1 MVSGLRIRF
10 LYDFPNEYPDGY
22 GRIIIAPANYDYQG
36 NYSLVTNKK
45 HGLKLL
51 TLFLLV
57 GIWVWPQTAVP
68 PVAASTAQQSAIDNR
83 FGAVE
88 SFWAPGEAAELGVGW
103 ERILFYWNE
112 IQPNGPDDW
121 NTLHVYEEWLV
132 EANNQGRTVVGLLK
146 NTPNWATDGEF
157 ASGVPRGLYLPL
169 DDPGN
174 LWANYARRVASYYS
188 SRGVHNW
195 IIWNEPDIA
204 PDVYGHEFS
213 GSMADYYQL
222 LKVAYLAIK
231 QVDPN
236 AKIHLGGMTYWH
248 DPTWLGR
255 FMQMIAADPDAAAN
269 NYYFDVISLH
279 IYFRPETIPQIV
291 GNAFAVQQ
299 QAGIPLKAVW
309 INETNARP
317 SSDPEWPVTVQAFN
331 LDLEQ
336 QAWYIVQAYALG
348 FYSGAGRIA
357 VYKLIDINIS
367 PGEESWGLIR
377 PYDFS
382 KRPAFYA
389 YQNTIKYLA
398 GFTYPVQRE
407 QGGNYTI
414 VRFNRPQG
422 VTRVLWARTASSV
435 TLNVPALADAAVLV
449 DSITGAET
457 PITPTGGNYSIS
469 LAGARCAG
477 ECYMGGAPVFLVEAG
492 ASGEGGSTTPPV
504 VSAANT
510 PTPAVGGAAEPD
522 GPTAAATVGGT
533 AVSTNTPAP
542 TETLYPTATNMMPQP
557 LPSKT
562 PTATN
567 TGVPSAEP
575 PPATEVA
582 AVATA
587 TEAADLTSGADG
599 VVVEQDTAVA
609 NETTTNLG
617 IWLLGG
623 AGLGAVL
630 LAFAWLRRR

>member
-1 MVSGLRIRF
+1 MSI
-10 LYDFPNEYPDGY
+10 
-22 GRIIIAPANYDYQG
+22 
-36 NYSLVTNKK
+36 TNHK

-51 TLFLLV
+51 ILFLLV
-57 GIWVWPQTAVP
+57 GVWAWPETAVSS
-68 PVAASTAQQSAIDNR
+68 VTAQSARDPR

-112 IQPNGPDDW
+112 IQPTGPNDW
-121 NTLHVYEEWLV
+121 NTLHVHEEWLA
-132 EANNQGRTVVGLLK
+132 EARAQGRQVTGLLK
-146 NTPNWATDGEF
+146 NTPTWATDGTP
-157 ASGVPRGLYLPL
+157 ASGVPRGLYLPI

-188 SRGVHNW
+188 AHGVHNW

-222 LKVAYLAIK
+222 VKVAYLAIK

-248 DPTWLGR
+248 DPSWLGR
-255 FMQMIAADPDAAAN
+255 FLRMVAEDPDAAAN
-269 NYYFDVISLH
+269 NYYFDIISLH
-279 IYFRPETIPQIV
+279 IYFRPETVPQIV
-291 GNAFAVQQ
+291 GNAFAAQQ
-299 QAGIPLKAVW
+299 QAGIPLKPVW

-317 SSDPEWPVTVQAFN
+317 STDPEWPVQVQAFE

-348 FYSGAGRIA
+348 FYSGAGRIS

-382 KRPAFYA
+382 KRPAFFA

-407 QGGNYTI
+407 QAGNYTI
-414 VRFNRPQG
+414 VRFNRPEG
-422 VTRVLWARTASSV
+422 TTRVLWARTASSA

-449 DSITGAET
+449 DPITGAET
-457 PITPTGGNYSIS
+457 PITPTGGSYEIRLN
-469 LAGARCAG
+469 GARCAG

-492 ASGEGGSTTPPV
+492 VGGEGGSTAPPV
-504 VSAANT
+504 VSAAS
-510 PTPAVGGAAEPD
+510 TPAAGATGTD
-522 GPTAAATVGGT
+522 GSQTAAGT
-533 AVSTNTPAP
+533 PIPTEPSAP
-542 TETLYPTATNMMPQP
+542 TETPYPTATNMVPVP
-557 LPSKT
+557 KPSST

-567 TGVPSAEP
+567 TAVPPTETA
-575 PPATEVA
+575 PATQEA
-582 AVATA
+582 AIVPTA
-587 TEAADLTSGADG
+587 TEAVVSAAGDDGAI
-599 VVVEQDTAVA
+599 VEAGEEETAVIEA
-609 NETTTNLG
+609 PAPNLG

-623 AGLGAVL
+623 AGLAAL
-630 LAFAWLRRR
+630 LAGFVWLRRR

>member
-1 MVSGLRIRF
+1 M
-10 LYDFPNEYPDGY
+10 
-22 GRIIIAPANYDYQG
+22 
-36 NYSLVTNKK
+36 LVRNSK

-51 TLFLLV
+51 LLFLLIVV
-57 GIWVWPQTAVP
+57 GVWSETAVP
-68 PVAASTAQQSAIDNR
+68 PAAASDAQQSARDPR

-112 IQPNGPDDW
+112 IQPNGPNDW
-121 NTLHVYEEWLV
+121 NTLHVHEEWLA
-132 EANNQGRTVVGLLK
+132 EATAQGRTVVGLLK
-146 NTPNWATDGEF
+146 NTPTWATDGEF
-157 ASGVPRGLYLPL
+157 ASGVPRGLYLPV

-188 SRGVHNW
+188 AHGVHNW

-213 GSMADYYQL
+213 GSMTDYYQL
-222 LKVAYLAIK
+222 LKVAYIAIK

-255 FMQMIAADPDAAAN
+255 FMQMVAADPDAAAN

-299 QAGIPLKAVW
+299 QVGIPLKAVW

-317 SSDPEWPVTVQAFN
+317 STDPEWPVQVQAFN
-331 LDLEQ
+331 IDLEQ
-336 QAWYIVQAYALG
+336 QAWYIVQANALG

-367 PGEESWGLIR
+367 PGDESWGLIR

-407 QGGNYTI
+407 QAGNYTM

-435 TLNVPALADAAVLV
+435 TLNVPALAESGVLV
-449 DSITGAET
+449 DPITGTET
-457 PITPTGGNYSIS
+457 PITPTGGSYSVS

-477 ECYMGGAPVFLVEAG
+477 ECYMGGAPVFLVEEG
-492 ASGEGGSTTPPV
+492 VSSEGGSSAPPV

-510 PTPAVGGAAEPD
+510 PTPGASGETNTEGGTSESGAE
-522 GPTAAATVGGT
+522 ATVAGT
-533 AVSTNTPAP
+533 AVPTDTPAP
-542 TETLYPTATNMMPQP
+542 TETPYPTATNMMPQP

-562 PTATN
+562 PTVTN
-567 TGVPSAEP
+567 TAVPPTEIPTETPAETP
-575 PPATEVA
+575 AATEVA
-582 AVATA
+582 AVPTA
-587 TEAADLTSGADG
+587 TEAVENAAAADEGAL
-599 VVVEQDTAVA
+599 VEG
-609 NETTTNLG
+609 ETTGGNLSL
-617 IWLLGG
+617 WLLGG
-623 AGLGAVL
+623 AGLVAL
-630 LAFAWLRRR
+630 LVAGVWLRSRSG

>member
-1 MVSGLRIRF
+1 MAL
-10 LYDFPNEYPDGY
+10 
-22 GRIIIAPANYDYQG
+22 
-36 NYSLVTNKK
+36 K
-45 HGLKLL
+45 HHKHWLKLL
-51 TLFLLV
+51 VLFLLIGV
-57 GIWVWPQTAVP
+57 WVWPETAVP
-68 PVAASTAQQSAIDNR
+68 HAAASNAQQSARDPR

-88 SFWAPGEAAELGVGW
+88 SFWAPGEAAQLGVGW

-112 IQPNGPDDW
+112 IQPTGPNDW
-121 NTLHVYEEWLV
+121 NTLHVHEEWLA
-132 EANNQGRTVVGLLK
+132 EATSQGRTVVGLLK

-157 ASGVPRGLYLPL
+157 ASGVPRGLYLPV

-188 SRGVHNW
+188 AHGVHNW
-195 IIWNEPDIA
+195 IVWNEPDIA

-222 LKVAYLAIK
+222 VKVAYLAIK

-255 FMQMIAADPDAAAN
+255 FMQMVAADPDAAAN

-299 QAGIPLKAVW
+299 QVGIPLKAVW

-317 SSDPEWPVTVQAFN
+317 SSDPEWPVTVQSFE

-336 QAWYIVQAYALG
+336 QAWYIVQANALG

-367 PGEESWGLIR
+367 PGDESWGLIR

-382 KRPAFYA
+382 KRPAFFA

-422 VTRVLWARTASSV
+422 ATRVLWARTASSV
-435 TLNVPALADAAVLV
+435 TLTVPALAESGLLV
-449 DSITGAET
+449 DPITGAET

-492 ASGEGGSTTPPV
+492 VSGEGGAASPPV
-504 VSAANT
+504 VSA
-510 PTPAVGGAAEPD
+510 VGAATP
-522 GPTAAATVGGT
+522 GAGTGSGQTT
-533 AVSTNTPAP
+533 AVPTDTPAP
-542 TETLYPTATNMMPQP
+542 TETPYPTATNMMPQP

-562 PTATN
+562 PTATS
-567 TGVPSAEP
+567 TAVPPTETP
-575 PPATEVA
+575 TETPPATEVA
-582 AVATA
+582 AVPTA
-587 TEAADLTSGADG
+587 AETADVAEGDDGAIVAG
-599 VVVEQDTAVA
+599 ETAVA
-609 NETTTNLG
+609 EPAKSGVG

-623 AGLGAVL
+623 AGLAAL
-630 LAFAWLRRR
+630 LVAFVWLRRR

>member
-1 MVSGLRIRF
+1 MAL
-10 LYDFPNEYPDGY
+10 
-22 GRIIIAPANYDYQG
+22 
-36 NYSLVTNKK
+36 K
-45 HGLKLL
+45 HHKHWLKLL
-51 TLFLLV
+51 VLFLLIGV
-57 GIWVWPQTAVP
+57 WVWPETAVP
-68 PVAASTAQQSAIDNR
+68 HAAASNAQQSARDPR

-88 SFWAPGEAAELGVGW
+88 SFWAPGEAAQLGVGW

-112 IQPNGPDDW
+112 IQPTGPNDW
-121 NTLHVYEEWLV
+121 NTLHVHEEWLA
-132 EANNQGRTVVGLLK
+132 EATAQGRTVVGLLK

-157 ASGVPRGLYLPL
+157 ASGVPRGLYLPV

-188 SRGVHNW
+188 AHGVHNW
-195 IIWNEPDIA
+195 IVWNEPDIA

-222 LKVAYLAIK
+222 VKVAYLAIK

-255 FMQMIAADPDAAAN
+255 FMQMVAADPDAAAN

-299 QAGIPLKAVW
+299 QVGIPLKAVW

-317 SSDPEWPVTVQAFN
+317 SSDPEWPVTVQSFE

-336 QAWYIVQAYALG
+336 QAWYIVQANALG

-367 PGEESWGLIR
+367 PGDESWGLIR

-382 KRPAFYA
+382 KRPAFFA

-422 VTRVLWARTASSV
+422 ATRVLWARTASSV
-435 TLNVPALADAAVLV
+435 TLTVPALAESGLLV
-449 DSITGAET
+449 DPITGAET
-457 PITPTGGNYSIS
+457 PITPTAGNYSIS

-492 ASGEGGSTTPPV
+492 VSGEGGAASPPV
-504 VSAANT
+504 VSAVGAST
-510 PTPAVGGAAEPD
+510 PGASN
-522 GPTAAATVGGT
+522 GSGQTT
-533 AVSTNTPAP
+533 AVPTDTPAP
-542 TETLYPTATNMMPQP
+542 TETPYPTATNMMPQP

-562 PTATN
+562 PTATS
-567 TGVPSAEP
+567 TAVPPTETP
-575 PPATEVA
+575 TETPPATEVA
-582 AVATA
+582 AVPTA
-587 TEAADLTSGADG
+587 AETADVAEGDDGAIVAG
-599 VVVEQDTAVA
+599 ETAVA
-609 NETTTNLG
+609 EPAKSGVG

-623 AGLGAVL
+623 AGLAAL
-630 LAFAWLRRR
+630 LVAFVWLRRR

>member
-1 MVSGLRIRF
+1 MKNSK
-10 LYDFPNEYPDGY
+10 PW
-22 GRIIIAPANYDYQG
+22 
-36 NYSLVTNKK
+36 
-45 HGLKLL
+45 L
-51 TLFLLV
+51 TLFVLFL
-57 GIWVWPQTAVP
+57 GITLWAWPQTAVP
-68 PVAASTAQQSAIDNR
+68 PISAAPAQQSAIDPR

-88 SFWAPGEAAELGVGW
+88 SFWAPGEAAQLGVGW

-112 IQPNGPDDW
+112 IQPTGPNDW
-121 NTLHVYEEWLV
+121 NTLHVHEEWLA
-132 EANNQGRTVVGLLK
+132 EATAQGRQVTGLLK
-146 NTPNWATDGEF
+146 NTPNWATDGGF
-157 ASGVPRGLYLPL
+157 ASGVPRGLYLPV

-174 LWANYARRVASYYS
+174 LWANYARKVAAYYS
-188 SRGVHNW
+188 AHGVHNW

-222 LKVAYLAIK
+222 LKVAYIAIK

-248 DPTWLGR
+248 DPSWLGR
-255 FMQMIAADPDAAAN
+255 FLKVVAADPDAAAN
-269 NYYFDVISLH
+269 NYFFDVISLH

-291 GNAFAVQQ
+291 GNAFAAQQ

-357 VYKLIDINIS
+357 VYKLIDINIA

-382 KRPAFYA
+382 KRPAFFA

-407 QGGNYTI
+407 QGGNHTI
-414 VRFNRPQG
+414 VSFTRPQG
-422 VTRVLWARTASSV
+422 VTRVMWARTSSSV
-435 TLNVPALADAAVLV
+435 TLNVPALAATALLV
-449 DSITGAET
+449 DPVTGTET
-457 PITPTGGNYSIS
+457 PITAAGGSYEIR
-469 LAGARCAG
+469 LTGARCAG
-477 ECYMGGAPVFLVEAG
+477 ECYMGGAPLFLVE
-492 ASGEGGSTTPPV
+492 EGVSSENLPAAPPPV

-510 PTPAVGGAAEPD
+510 PSPV
-522 GPTAAATVGGT
+522 GT
-533 AVSTNTPAP
+533 AVPTDTPAP
-542 TETLYPTATNMMPQP
+542 TETPFPTATNMMPLP
-557 LPSKT
+557 LPSAT
-562 PTATN
+562 PTTTN
-567 TGVPSAEP
+567 TAVPPTE

-582 AVATA
+582 AVPTA
-587 TEAADLTSGADG
+587 TITAELAPADG
-599 VVVEQDTAVA
+599 GAIVPETAVSTQNNA
-609 NETTTNLG
+609 NSG
-617 IWLLGG
+617 VWLLAG
-623 AGLGAVL
+623 AGGLALL
-630 LAFAWLRRR
+630 LAFLWFRRR

>member
-1 MVSGLRIRF
+1 MLF
-10 LYDFPNEYPDGY
+10 
-22 GRIIIAPANYDYQG
+22 
-36 NYSLVTNKK
+36 KK
-45 HGLKLL
+45 SLKLL
-51 TLFLLV
+51 LLFLLIGV
-57 GIWVWPQTAVP
+57 WVWPETAVP
-68 PVAASTAQQSAIDNR
+68 PTHASNAQQTAVDPR

-121 NTLHVYEEWLV
+121 NTLHVHEEWLA
-132 EANNQGRTVVGLLK
+132 EANAQGRTVVGLLK
-146 NTPNWATDGEF
+146 NTPNWATEGEF
-157 ASGVPRGLYLPL
+157 AAGVPRGLYLPV

-188 SRGVHNW
+188 ARGVHNW

-222 LKVAYLAIK
+222 LKVAYTVIK

-255 FMQMIAADPDAAAN
+255 FLQMVAADPDAAAN

-279 IYFRPETIPQIV
+279 IYFRPETIPTIV

-317 SSDPEWPVTVQAFN
+317 STDPEWPVEVQAFHI
-331 LDLEQ
+331 DLEQ

-357 VYKLIDINIS
+357 VYKLIDINIA

-398 GFTYPVQRE
+398 GFTYPIQRE

-414 VRFNRPQG
+414 VRFDRPQG

-435 TLNVPALADAAVLV
+435 TLNVPALADSGVLV
-449 DSITGAET
+449 DPITGVET
-457 PITPTGGNYSIS
+457 PIAPTGGNYSIS
-469 LAGARCAG
+469 LTGARCTG
-477 ECYMGGAPVFLVEAG
+477 ECYMGGAPVFLVEEGAG
-492 ASGEGGSTTPPV
+492 GGGSTTPPV
-504 VSAANT
+504 VSQSNT
-510 PTPAVGGAAEPD
+510 PTPAPADESESE
-522 GPTAAATVGGT
+522 GPTAVPTTNATAIPT
-533 AVSTNTPAP
+533 DIPAP
-542 TETLYPTATNMMPQP
+542 TETLFPTATNMLPQP
-557 LPSKT
+557 LPSNT

-567 TGVPSAEP
+567 TAVSPTETVTNE

-582 AVATA
+582 IVPPATA
-587 TEAADLTSGADG
+587 LADAPAGDG
-599 VVVEQDTAVA
+599 GSLIVVEEPDS
-609 NETTTNLG
+609 NNLG
-617 IWLLGG
+617 LWLLGG
-623 AGLGAVL
+623 AGLVTLLGTAV
-630 LAFAWLRRR
+630 WLRRSR

>member
-1 MVSGLRIRF
+1 MLLKNHF
-10 LYDFPNEYPDGY
+10 YW
-22 GRIIIAPANYDYQG
+22 
-36 NYSLVTNKK
+36 
-45 HGLKLL
+45 LKLL
-51 TLFLLV
+51 ILFLIV
-57 GIWVWPQTAVP
+57 GVWVWPQTAVP
-68 PVAASTAQQSAIDNR
+68 PATASNAQQSAIDTR

-121 NTLHVYEEWLV
+121 NTLHVHEEWLA
-132 EANNQGRTVVGLLK
+132 EATAQGRQVTGLLK
-146 NTPNWATDGEF
+146 NTPNWATDGGF
-157 ASGVPRGLYLPL
+157 ASGVPRGLYLSI

-188 SRGVHNW
+188 ARGVHNW

-222 LKVAYLAIK
+222 MKVAYVAIK

-236 AKIHLGGMTYWH
+236 AKVHLGGMTYWH
-248 DPTWLGR
+248 DPSWLGR
-255 FMQMIAADPDAAAN
+255 FLQMVAADPDAAAN
-269 NYYFDVISLH
+269 NYYFDIISLH

-291 GNAFAVQQ
+291 GNAFAAQQ

-357 VYKLIDINIS
+357 VYKLIDINIA

-389 YQNTIKYLA
+389 YQNTIKYLS

-407 QGGNYTI
+407 QGGNHTI
-414 VRFNRPQG
+414 VSFTRPQG
-422 VTRVLWARTASSV
+422 TTRVLWARTASSV
-435 TLNVPALADAAVLV
+435 TLNVPALAESAVLV
-449 DSITGAET
+449 DPITGAQT
-457 PITPTGGNYSIS
+457 SITPTGGSYEIRLN
-469 LAGARCAG
+469 GARCAG
-477 ECYMGGAPVFLVEAG
+477 ECLMGGAPVFLVEG
-492 ASGEGGSTTPPV
+492 GVSGDNVPAAPPPLV
-504 VSAANT
+504 DPVDTAT
-510 PTPAVGGAAEPD
+510 PTTGTGDSEDGEP
-522 GPTAAATVGGT
+522 TIAATVEAAVDGT
-533 AVSTNTPAP
+533 AVPTATQSP
-542 TETLYPTATNMMPQP
+542 TETLFPTATNMIPRP
-557 LPSKT
+557 KDTAT
-562 PTATN
+562 PTMTHTAVPATA
-567 TGVPSAEP
+567 TPM
-575 PPATEVA
+575 ATEVA
-582 AVATA
+582 AVPTA
-587 TEAADLTSGADG
+587 TEAAADSAAGDAGAL
-599 VVVEQDTAVA
+599 VTETAVA
-609 NETTTNLG
+609 ETNDLNLSG
-617 IWLLGG
+617 WLLSG
-623 AGLGAVL
+623 AGGLALL
-630 LAFAWLRRR
+630 LAFVWWRRR

>member
-1 MVSGLRIRF
+1 MKQQRHSF
-10 LYDFPNEYPDGY
+10 
-22 GRIIIAPANYDYQG
+22 
-36 NYSLVTNKK
+36 
-45 HGLKLL
+45 KLL
-51 TLFLLV
+51 ILFLLV
-57 GIWVWPQTAVP
+57 GVWVWPETAVP
-68 PVAASTAQQSAIDNR
+68 PAAAAPNQQSARDPR

-112 IQPNGPDDW
+112 IQPTGPNDW
-121 NTLHVYEEWLV
+121 NTLHVHEEWLA
-132 EANNQGRTVVGLLK
+132 EATAQGRTVVGLLK

-157 ASGVPRGLYLPL
+157 ASGVPRGLYLPV

-188 SRGVHNW
+188 AHGVHNW
-195 IIWNEPDIA
+195 IVWNEPDIA
-204 PDVYGHEFS
+204 AEVYGHEFS

-222 LKVAYLAIK
+222 VKVAYIAIK

-255 FMQMIAADPDAAAN
+255 FMQMVAADPDAAAN

-299 QAGIPLKAVW
+299 QVGIPLKAVW

-317 SSDPEWPVTVQAFN
+317 SSDPEWPVVVQSFE

-367 PGEESWGLIR
+367 PGDESWGLIR

-398 GFTYPVQRE
+398 GFTYPIQRE

-414 VRFNRPQG
+414 VRFDRPQG

-435 TLNVPALADAAVLV
+435 TLNVPALAASGILV
-449 DSITGAET
+449 DPITGTET
-457 PITPTGGNYSIS
+457 AVTPTGGSYSIS
-469 LAGARCAG
+469 LTGARCAG
-477 ECYMGGAPVFLVEAG
+477 ECYMGGAPLFLVEEG
-492 ASGEGGSTTPPV
+492 VGGGSTTPPV
-504 VSAANT
+504 VASANT
-510 PTPAVGGAAEPD
+510 PTSGSGGEAVPTSNA
-522 GPTAAATVGGT
+522 TAAP
-533 AVSTNTPAP
+533 TNTPAP
-542 TETLYPTATNMMPQP
+542 TETPYPTATNMLPMP
-557 LPSKT
+557 LPSNT
-562 PTATN
+562 PTVTSTAVPTKIAT
-567 TGVPSAEP
+567 EP
-575 PPATEVA
+575 PPATEIASVPTA
-582 AVATA
+582 TKPVEAGEATISATDSGRAVAEQA
-587 TEAADLTSGADG
+587 SSG
-599 VVVEQDTAVA
+599 
-609 NETTTNLG
+609 LG
-617 IWLLGG
+617 FWVLGG
-623 AGLGAVL
+623 TGLGVLL
-630 LAFAWLRRR
+630 LAFAWLRRK

>member
-1 MVSGLRIRF
+1 MRNS
-10 LYDFPNEYPDGY
+10 
-22 GRIIIAPANYDYQG
+22 
-36 NYSLVTNKK
+36 K

-51 TLFLLV
+51 LLFLLIVV
-57 GIWVWPQTAVP
+57 GVWSETAVP
-68 PVAASTAQQSAIDNR
+68 PAAASDAQQSARDPR

-112 IQPNGPDDW
+112 IQPNGPNDW
-121 NTLHVYEEWLV
+121 NTLHVHEEWLA
-132 EANNQGRTVVGLLK
+132 EATAQGRTVVGLLK

-157 ASGVPRGLYLPL
+157 ASGVPRGLYLPV

-188 SRGVHNW
+188 AHGVHNW

-222 LKVAYLAIK
+222 LKVAYIAIK

-255 FMQMIAADPDAAAN
+255 FMQMVAADPDAAAN

-317 SSDPEWPVTVQAFN
+317 STDPEWPVQVQAFDI
-331 LDLEQ
+331 DLEQ
-336 QAWYIVQAYALG
+336 QAWYIVQANALG

-367 PGEESWGLIR
+367 PGDESWGLIR

-407 QGGNYTI
+407 QAGNYTM

-435 TLNVPALADAAVLV
+435 TLNVPALAESGVLV
-449 DSITGAET
+449 DPITGTET
-457 PITPTGGNYSIS
+457 PITPTGGSYSVS

-477 ECYMGGAPVFLVEAG
+477 ECYMGGAPVFLVEEG
-492 ASGEGGSTTPPV
+492 VSSEGGSSAPPV

-510 PTPAVGGAAEPD
+510 PTPGASGETNTEGDTSESGVEA
-522 GPTAAATVGGT
+522 TAAGT
-533 AVSTNTPAP
+533 AVPTDTPAP
-542 TETLYPTATNMMPQP
+542 TETPYPTATNMMPQP

-562 PTATN
+562 PTVTSTA
-567 TGVPSAEP
+567 VPPTEVPTETPA
-575 PPATEVA
+575 ATEVA
-582 AVATA
+582 AVPTA
-587 TEAADLTSGADG
+587 TVAVENAAADEGALVEGETTSG
-599 VVVEQDTAVA
+599 
-609 NETTTNLG
+609 NLSL
-617 IWLLGG
+617 WLLGG
-623 AGLGAVL
+623 AGLVAL
-630 LAFAWLRRR
+630 LVAGLWLRSRSG

>member
-1 MVSGLRIRF
+1 MKQQRHSF
-10 LYDFPNEYPDGY
+10 
-22 GRIIIAPANYDYQG
+22 
-36 NYSLVTNKK
+36 
-45 HGLKLL
+45 KLL
-51 TLFLLV
+51 ILFLLV
-57 GIWVWPQTAVP
+57 GVWVWPETAVP
-68 PVAASTAQQSAIDNR
+68 PAAAAPNQQSARDPR

-112 IQPNGPDDW
+112 IQPTGPNDW
-121 NTLHVYEEWLV
+121 NTLHVHEEWLA
-132 EANNQGRTVVGLLK
+132 EATAQGRTVVGLLK

-157 ASGVPRGLYLPL
+157 ASGVPRGLYLPV

-188 SRGVHNW
+188 AHGVHNW
-195 IIWNEPDIA
+195 IVWNEPDIA
-204 PDVYGHEFS
+204 AEVYGHEFS

-222 LKVAYLAIK
+222 VKVAYIAIK

-255 FMQMIAADPDAAAN
+255 FMQMVAADPDAAAN

-299 QAGIPLKAVW
+299 QVGIPLKAVW

-317 SSDPEWPVTVQAFN
+317 SSDPEWPVVVQSFE

-367 PGEESWGLIR
+367 PGDESWGLIR

-398 GFTYPVQRE
+398 GFTYPIQRE

-414 VRFNRPQG
+414 VRFDRPQG

-435 TLNVPALADAAVLV
+435 TLNVPALAASGILV
-449 DSITGAET
+449 DPITGTET
-457 PITPTGGNYSIS
+457 AVTPTGGSYSIS
-469 LAGARCAG
+469 LTGARCAG
-477 ECYMGGAPVFLVEAG
+477 ECYMGGAPLFLVEEG
-492 ASGEGGSTTPPV
+492 VGGGSTTPPV
-504 VSAANT
+504 VASANT
-510 PTPAVGGAAEPD
+510 PTSGSGGEAVPTSNA
-522 GPTAAATVGGT
+522 TAAP
-533 AVSTNTPAP
+533 TNTPAP
-542 TETLYPTATNMMPQP
+542 TETPYPTATNMLPVP
-557 LPSKT
+557 LPSNT
-562 PTATN
+562 PTVTSTAVPTKIAT
-567 TGVPSAEP
+567 EP
-575 PPATEVA
+575 PPATEIASVP
-582 AVATA
+582 TA
-587 TEAADLTSGADG
+587 TEPVEAEEATISATDSG
-599 VVVEQDTAVA
+599 QAVA
-609 NETTTNLG
+609 EQASSGLG
-617 IWLLGG
+617 FWVLGG
-623 AGLGAVL
+623 TGLGVLL
-630 LAFAWLRRR
+630 LAFAWLRRK

>member
-1 MVSGLRIRF
+1 M
-10 LYDFPNEYPDGY
+10 
-22 GRIIIAPANYDYQG
+22 
-36 NYSLVTNKK
+36 LVRNSK

-51 TLFLLV
+51 LLFLLV
-57 GIWVWPQTAVP
+57 GVGVWSETAVSP
-68 PVAASTAQQSAIDNR
+68 AAASPNQQSARDPR

-112 IQPNGPDDW
+112 IQPNGPNDW
-121 NTLHVYEEWLV
+121 NTLHVHEEWLA
-132 EANNQGRTVVGLLK
+132 EATAQGRTVVGLLK

-157 ASGVPRGLYLPL
+157 ASGVPRGLYLPV

-174 LWANYARRVASYYS
+174 LWANYARRVASYYNAH
-188 SRGVHNW
+188 GVHNW

-222 LKVAYLAIK
+222 LKVAYIAIK

-255 FMQMIAADPDAAAN
+255 FMQMVAADPDAAAN

-317 SSDPEWPVTVQAFN
+317 STDPEWPVQVQAFDI
-331 LDLEQ
+331 DLEQ
-336 QAWYIVQAYALG
+336 QAWYIVQANALG

-367 PGEESWGLIR
+367 PGDESWGLIR

-407 QGGNYTI
+407 QAGNYTM

-435 TLNVPALADAAVLV
+435 TLNVPALAESGVLV
-449 DSITGAET
+449 DPITGTET
-457 PITPTGGNYSIS
+457 PITPTGGSYSVS

-477 ECYMGGAPVFLVEAG
+477 ECYMGGAPVFLVEEG
-492 ASGEGGSTTPPV
+492 VSSEGGSSAPPV

-510 PTPAVGGAAEPD
+510 PTPGASGETNTEGGTSESGAE
-522 GPTAAATVGGT
+522 ATVAGT
-533 AVSTNTPAP
+533 AVPTDTPAP
-542 TETLYPTATNMMPQP
+542 TETPYPTATNMMPQP

-562 PTATN
+562 PTVTN
-567 TGVPSAEP
+567 TAVPPTEIPTETPAETP
-575 PPATEVA
+575 AATEVA
-582 AVATA
+582 AVPTA
-587 TEAADLTSGADG
+587 TEAVENAAAADEGALVEGEATSG
-599 VVVEQDTAVA
+599 
-609 NETTTNLG
+609 NLSL
-617 IWLLGG
+617 WLLGG
-623 AGLGAVL
+623 AGLVAL
-630 LAFAWLRRR
+630 LVAGVWLRSRSG

>member
-1 MVSGLRIRF
+1 
-10 LYDFPNEYPDGY
+10 
-22 GRIIIAPANYDYQG
+22 
-36 NYSLVTNKK
+36 
-45 HGLKLL
+45 
-51 TLFLLV
+51 
-57 GIWVWPQTAVP
+57 
-68 PVAASTAQQSAIDNR
+68 
-83 FGAVE
+83 
-88 SFWAPGEAAELGVGW
+88 
-103 ERILFYWNE
+103 NE
-112 IQPNGPDDW
+112 IQPTGPNDW
-121 NTLHVYEEWLV
+121 NTLHVHEEWLA
-132 EANNQGRTVVGLLK
+132 EATAQGRTVVGLLK

-157 ASGVPRGLYLPL
+157 ASGVPRGLYLPV

-188 SRGVHNW
+188 AHGVHNW
-195 IIWNEPDIA
+195 IVWNEPDIA

-222 LKVAYLAIK
+222 VKVAYLAIK

-255 FMQMIAADPDAAAN
+255 FMQMVAADPDAAAN

-299 QAGIPLKAVW
+299 QVGIPLKAVW

-317 SSDPEWPVTVQAFN
+317 SSDPEWPVTVQSFE

-336 QAWYIVQAYALG
+336 QAWYIVQANALG

-367 PGEESWGLIR
+367 PGDESWGLIR

-382 KRPAFYA
+382 KRPAFFA

-422 VTRVLWARTASSV
+422 ATRVLWARTASSV
-435 TLNVPALADAAVLV
+435 TLTVPALAESGLLV
-449 DSITGAET
+449 DPITGAET
-457 PITPTGGNYSIS
+457 PITPTAGNYSIS

-492 ASGEGGSTTPPV
+492 VSGEGGAASPPV
-504 VSAANT
+504 VSA
-510 PTPAVGGAAEPD
+510 VGAATP
-522 GPTAAATVGGT
+522 GAGTGSGQTT
-533 AVSTNTPAP
+533 AVPTDTPAP
-542 TETLYPTATNMMPQP
+542 TETPYPTATNMMPQP

-562 PTATN
+562 PTATS
-567 TGVPSAEP
+567 TAVPPTETP
-575 PPATEVA
+575 TETPPATEVA
-582 AVATA
+582 AVPTA
-587 TEAADLTSGADG
+587 AETADVAEGDDGAIVAG
-599 VVVEQDTAVA
+599 ETAVA
-609 NETTTNLG
+609 EPAKSGVG

-623 AGLGAVL
+623 AGLAAL
-630 LAFAWLRRR
+630 LVAFVWLRRR

>member
-1 MVSGLRIRF
+1 MTLK
-10 LYDFPNEYPDGY
+10 NHK
-22 GRIIIAPANYDYQG
+22 QW
-36 NYSLVTNKK
+36 
-45 HGLKLL
+45 LKLL
-51 TLFLLV
+51 ILFLLV
-57 GIWVWPQTAVP
+57 GVWVWPQTAVSP
-68 PVAASTAQQSAIDNR
+68 AAASNAQQSARDPR

-88 SFWAPGEAAELGVGW
+88 SFWAPGEAAQLGVGW

-112 IQPNGPDDW
+112 IQPTGPNDW
-121 NTLHVYEEWLV
+121 NTLHVHEEWLA
-132 EANNQGRTVVGLLK
+132 EATAQGRQVTGLLK
-146 NTPNWATDGEF
+146 NTPNWATDGGF
-157 ASGVPRGLYLPL
+157 ASGVPRGLYLPV

-174 LWANYARRVASYYS
+174 LWANYTRRVASYYS
-188 SRGVHNW
+188 AHSVHDW

-222 LKVAYLAIK
+222 VKVAYIAIK

-255 FMQMIAADPDAAAN
+255 FLQMVAADPDAAAN

-291 GNAFAVQQ
+291 GNAFAAQQ

-317 SSDPEWPVTVQAFN
+317 STDPEWPVTVQAFD

-357 VYKLIDINIS
+357 VYKLIDINIA
-367 PGEESWGLIR
+367 PGDESWGLIR

-382 KRPAFYA
+382 KRPAFFA

-414 VRFNRPQG
+414 VRFTRPQG

-435 TLNVPALADAAVLV
+435 TLNVPALADSAVLV
-449 DSITGAET
+449 DPITGAET
-457 PITPTGGNYSIS
+457 PITPTAGNYSIS

-492 ASGEGGSTTPPV
+492 VGGEGDSAAPPV
-504 VSAANT
+504 VSAADT
-510 PTPAVGGAAEPD
+510 PVPEATSDATAV
-522 GPTAAATVGGT
+522 PTATVG
-533 AVSTNTPAP
+533 P
-542 TETLYPTATNMMPQP
+542 TETPYPTATNMVPVP
-557 LPSKT
+557 KPSAT
-562 PTATN
+562 PTVTN
-567 TGVPSAEP
+567 TAVPATETP
-575 PPATEVA
+575 LATEVA
-582 AVATA
+582 AVPTA
-587 TEAADLTSGADG
+587 TEAVDSAAGNDG
-599 VVVEQDTAVA
+599 TIVQETAVT
-609 NETTTNLG
+609 ESSGSNLSA
-617 IWLLGG
+617 WLLGG
-623 AGLGAVL
+623 AGGIAIL
-630 LAFAWLRRR
+630 LVFAWFRRR